1 MYKICDDDINQ
12 NEKSSDA
19 DYVQKTLV
27 KRELLRS
34 HKHKVKEK
42 HNEKAE
48 TRTKVK
54 LVNEIMKV
62 KRSLNKKLVR
72 QKSQFSF

>member
-1 MYKICDDDINQ
+1 MYKICDDDISQ

-42 HNEKAE
+42 HNEK
-48 TRTKVK
+48 
-54 LVNEIMKV
+54 
-62 KRSLNKKLVR
+62 
-72 QKSQFSF
+72 

>member
-1 MYKICDDDINQ
+1 MTLVKTR
-12 NEKSSDA
+12 K
-19 DYVQKTLV
+19 VQTQIMFKKTLV